1 MLCGWGVKA
10 GMACLQVKLCVAI
23 SEHFDNA
30 LVFKDALRLV
40 QVYFYLLTL
49 SPFVKTKKFV
59 SFSGQRR
66 VAETVKFLNMR
77 GFNLLCFSTTLYR
90 LSITQQY
97 SIKKVIRRRGR
108 PRMDRQHQVVD
119 KGLSMEE
126 SVRMTQDR
134 DK

>member
-59 SFSGQRR
+59 SFSGQRQ
-66 VAETVKFLNMR
+66 VAEIVKFLNMR
-77 GFNLLCFSTTLYR
+77 SFNLVCSSATLLVTGIYNTAVFHKEGHASVR
-90 LSITQQY
+90 KPTHGL
-97 SIKKVIRRRGR
+97 
-108 PRMDRQHQVVD
+108 DRQHQVVD
-119 KGLSMEE
+119 RTLCGR
-126 SVRMTQDR
+126 VNQNDNG
-134 DK
+134 